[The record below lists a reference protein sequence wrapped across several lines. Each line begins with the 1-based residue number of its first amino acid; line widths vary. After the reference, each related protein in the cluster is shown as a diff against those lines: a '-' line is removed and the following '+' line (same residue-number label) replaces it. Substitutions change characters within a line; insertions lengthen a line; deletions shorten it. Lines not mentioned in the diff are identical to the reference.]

1 MTKTQGIEEIK
12 KCINVRNTYLNDL
25 INRNAQR
32 FYTKEMEQNFR
43 KDINEII
50 NKAKLTY
57 FDLID
62 NGVIYKDWGI
72 KKTL

>member
-1 MTKTQGIEEIK
+1 MTKTQGIKKIK
-12 KCINVRNTYLNDL
+12 KYISIRNTYLNDL

-32 FYTKEMEQNFR
+32 FYTKEMKQNFR

-50 NKAKLTY
+50 NEAKLTY

-62 NGVIYKDWGI
+62 NGVIYKDWEI